1 MRTNGMLDQIERAE
15 HLADIMAQVGFAL
28 WQLQELEG
36 CAAQYF
42 VLLTQATQGMGR
54 TPGEA
59 LVEQAQSKTF
69 GATIR
74 QLAKAGLLDD
84 ELSSRFNALLD
95 ERNWLVH
102 RSKADS
108 RDAVHNKDRARQFV
122 HRLEAI
128 GDETDALLKKIVGMA
143 QRFVTERGVSTREIA
158 QATRQLLQQWQSG
171 DAY

>member
-1 MRTNGMLDQIERAE
+1 MPDQIEQAE
-15 HLADIMAQVGFAL
+15 RLADIMAQVGFAL

-36 CAAQYF
+36 SAAQYF

-108 RDAVHNKDRARQFV
+108 RDAVHNKDSARQFV

-143 QRFVTERGVSTREIA
+143 QRFVTERGVPTQEIA
-158 QATRQLLQQWQSG
+158 RATRQLLQQWQSG